1 MSVPGNRRVVN
12 TDNSLLNAAIGAVAT
27 IGLSFTGI
35 SPVLGGALAAYLE
48 GGETGDGLRVGALS
62 GLIAS
67 LPLAAIVVFALAVFS
82 FGGDLGVAIGGGL
95 LVLAIVA
102 IAVGYTVA
110 LSALG
115 GVLGVYLKDEL

>member
-1 MSVPGNRRVVN
+1 MN
-12 TDNSLLNAAIGAVAT
+12 TDNTLLNAVIGAVAT
-27 IGLSFTGI
+27 VGLSFTGI

-67 LPLAAIVVFALAVFS
+67 LPLAGIVAFALVVFSL
-82 FGGDLGVAIGGGL
+82 GGDLGVAVGGGL

-102 IAVGYTVA
+102 VAVGYTVA

-115 GVLGVYLKDEL
+115 GVIGIYVKNEL

>member
-1 MSVPGNRRVVN
+1 VN

-115 GVLGVYLKDEL
+115 GVLGAYLKDEL